1 LRHAHHQVKL
11 YDKDELI
18 CGVWDYLV
26 HASEAEIMALA
37 TDINHVD
44 ELRGVPQE
52 ARWLVGFWMN
62 KGTTMPSKAASAW
75 KRNYG
80 AFQHGV
86 YWSPEVRQR
95 IASQVQHIRHWS
107 IGQASYED
115 LPHIEATW
123 FIDGP
128 YNSEAG
134 EHYKHG
140 RRDIDYEAL
149 GVWCKE
155 RRGQVIVCEAWGAGW
170 LPFGDFGT
178 SKGQRKPS
186 REVIW
191 TNGEG
196 HPADHAESERKA
208 L

>member
-1 LRHAHHQVKL
+1 
-11 YDKDELI
+11 
-18 CGVWDYLV
+18 
-26 HASEAEIMALA
+26 
-37 TDINHVD
+37 
-44 ELRGVPQE
+44 
-52 ARWLVGFWMN
+52 MN
-62 KGTTMPSKAASAW
+62 KGTTMPSQTASAW

-95 IASQVQHIRHWS
+95 IASQLQHIRHWS
-107 IGQASYED
+107 ISQASYEN
-115 LPHIEATW
+115 LPDIEATW
-123 FIDGP
+123 FIDAP
-128 YNSEAG
+128 YDSEAG

-208 L
+208 LYLNGPFKMVGSEAPANDPFLAQVASGAFADYTLHFHAFG